1 MVQAKTI
8 ILGVVVV
15 ITLYL
20 LYSYFFA
27 DNTSSTL
34 VKLHDASQALTIP
47 ANNLPGGVTSDYTY
61 SIWVYINSWSTGYG
75 QQKVIFER
83 KDGNG
88 NVSHKLYWTQI
99 STMLLYCVYNEN
111 GGAHKFIHV
120 I

>member
-61 SIWVYINSWSTGYG
+61 SIWVYINSWSTDMT
-75 QQKVIFER
+75 KVIFEV
-83 KDGNG
+83 KM
-88 NVSHKLYWTQI
+88 VTEMVHKLYWTQI
-99 STMLLYCVYNEN
+99 STMLL
-111 GGAHKFIHV
+111 
-120 I
+120 